1 MKMHTGESMKSIN
14 KLMDLHG
21 RVALV
26 TGGAGH
32 IGSAI
37 CDALA
42 EMGANIVVIDCN
54 KELCEAKTGQIIE
67 EFNVEALP
75 IVMDLTNE
83 PELRKIPDTVLK
95 QFRSIDILVNCAA
108 LVGTSSLV
116 GWGVEFKEQSADTW
130 RLALEVNL
138 TVPFILT
145 QVCSDA
151 LIQSRQGSV
160 INIGSIY
167 GLLGPDMEIY
177 NGTSMGNPAA
187 YAASKGGL
195 LQLTRWL
202 ATILAPKVRVN
213 SITLGGVSRGQPEP
227 FYSKYIEKTP
237 LKRMACEE
245 DFKGAAIYLASDLSS
260 YVTGHNL
267 VIDGGWTVW

>member
-1 MKMHTGESMKSIN
+1 MKSI
-14 KLMDLHG
+14 KRLMDLHG

-42 EMGANIVVIDCN
+42 ETGANIVLIDCN
-54 KELCEAKTGQIIE
+54 KELCETKTGQIID
-67 EFNVEALP
+67 EFSVEAQS

-83 PELRKIPDTVLK
+83 QELRKIPDMVLK
-95 QFRSIDILVNCAA
+95 QFHSIDILVNCAA
-108 LVGTSSLV
+108 LVGTSSLK
-116 GWGVEFKEQSADTW
+116 GWGIEFKKQNAETW

-151 LIQSRQGSV
+151 LVQSRKGSV
-160 INIGSIY
+160 INISSIY
-167 GLLGPDMEIY
+167 GLLGPDMQIY
-177 NGTSMGNPAA
+177 KGTSMGNPAA

-202 ATILAPKVRVN
+202 ATVLAPEVRAN
-213 SITLGGVSRGQPEP
+213 SITLGGVYRGQQEP
-227 FYSKYIEKTP
+227 FYSKYIQKTP
-237 LKRMACEE
+237 LNRMAYEE
-245 DFKGAAIYLASDLSS
+245 DIKGAAVYLASDLSS
-260 YVTGHNL
+260 FVTGHNL
-267 VIDGGWTVW
+267 VVDGGWTVW

>member
-1 MKMHTGESMKSIN
+1 MKSIK

-21 RVALV
+21 RVALI

-42 EMGANIVVIDCN
+42 ETGANIVVIDCN
-54 KELCEAKTGQIIE
+54 KESCDTKTRQIID
-67 EFNVEALP
+67 EFHVQAQS

-83 PELRKIPDTVLK
+83 PELRKIPDIVLK
-95 QFRSIDILVNCAA
+95 QFHSIDILVNCAA
-108 LVGTSSLV
+108 LVGTSSLK
-116 GWGVEFKEQSADTW
+116 GWGVEFNKQNADTW
-130 RLALEVNL
+130 RMALEVNL

-145 QVCSDA
+145 QVCSEA
-151 LIQSRQGSV
+151 LIQSRNGSV

-167 GLLGPDMEIY
+167 GILGPNMQIY
-177 NGTSMGNPAA
+177 QGTSMGNPAA

-202 ATILAPKVRVN
+202 STVLSPEVRVN

-237 LKRMACEE
+237 LRRMAAEE
-245 DFKGAAIYLASDLSS
+245 DIKGAAVYLASDLSS
-260 YVTGHNL
+260 YVSGQNL
-267 VIDGGWTVW
+267 VVDGGYSIW

>member
-1 MKMHTGESMKSIN
+1 MKSIN
-14 KLMDLHG
+14 ELMNLNG
-21 RVALV
+21 RVALI

-42 EMGANIVVIDCN
+42 EVGANIVIIDCN
-54 KELCEAKTGQIIE
+54 KELCETKTGQIID
-67 EFNVEALP
+67 EFNVEAQS

-83 PELRKIPDTVLK
+83 QELRKIPDRVLEH
-95 QFRSIDILVNCAA
+95 FHSIDILVNCAA
-108 LVGTSSLV
+108 LVGTSSLD
-116 GWGVEFKEQSADTW
+116 GWGVEFKKQSAETW

-151 LIQSRQGSV
+151 LNQSRTGSV

-167 GLLGPDMEIY
+167 GLLGPDMQIY
-177 NGTSMGNPAA
+177 KGTSMGNPAA

-195 LQLTRWL
+195 LQLTRWFS
-202 ATILAPKVRVN
+202 AVLAPNVRVN
-213 SITLGGVSRGQPEP
+213 SITLGGVSRGQPES

-237 LKRMACEE
+237 LKRMAYEE
-245 DFKGAAIYLASDLSS
+245 DIKGAVVYLASDLSS
-260 YVTGHNL
+260 FVTGHNL
-267 VIDGGWTVW
+267 VVDGGWTIW

>member
-1 MKMHTGESMKSIN
+1 MYAGESMKSIN

-42 EMGANIVVIDCN
+42 ETGANIVVIDCN
-54 KELCEAKTGQIIE
+54 KELCETKTGQIID
-67 EFNVEALP
+67 EFNVEALS

-83 PELRKIPDTVLK
+83 QELRKIPDRVLK
-95 QFRSIDILVNCAA
+95 QLHSIDILVNCAA
-108 LVGTSSLV
+108 LVGTSSLK
-116 GWGVEFKEQSADTW
+116 GWGVEFKKQNAETW

-151 LIQSRQGSV
+151 LVQSRQGSV

-167 GLLGPDMEIY
+167 GLLGPDMQIY
-177 NGTSMGNPAA
+177 KDTSMGNPAA

-202 ATILAPKVRVN
+202 ATVLAPEVRVN
-213 SITLGGVSRGQPEP
+213 SITLGGVNRGQQES
-227 FYSKYIEKTP
+227 FYSKYIDKTP
-237 LKRMACEE
+237 LKRMASEE
-245 DFKGAAIYLASDLSS
+245 DIKGAVVYLASDLSS

-267 VIDGGWTVW
+267 VVDGGWTVW

>member
-1 MKMHTGESMKSIN
+1 MKSIN
-14 KLMDLHG
+14 RLMDLQG

-42 EMGANIVVIDCN
+42 EMGANIVVIDIN
-54 KELCEAKTGQIIE
+54 KELCETKKGQIID
-67 EFNVEALP
+67 EFNVEALS
-75 IVMDLTNE
+75 IVIDLTNE
-83 PELRKIPDTVLK
+83 QELRKIPDRVLK
-95 QFRSIDILVNCAA
+95 QLHSIDILVNCAA
-108 LVGTSSLV
+108 LVGTSSLK
-116 GWGVEFKEQSADTW
+116 GWGVEFKEQNSDTW

-145 QVCSDA
+145 QACSDA
-151 LIQSRQGSV
+151 LIRSQHGSV

-167 GLLGPDMEIY
+167 GLLGPDMQIY
-177 NGTSMGNPAA
+177 EGTSMGNPAA

-195 LQLTRWL
+195 MQLTRWL

-213 SITLGGVSRGQPEP
+213 SITLGGVSRGQPES
-227 FYSKYIEKTP
+227 FYSKYVKKTP
-237 LKRMACEE
+237 LQRMASEE
-245 DFKGAAIYLASDLSS
+245 DIKGAAVYLASDLSS
-260 YVTGHNL
+260 FVTGQNL
-267 VIDGGWTVW
+267 VVDGGYTVW

>member
-1 MKMHTGESMKSIN
+1 MKSIN
-14 KLMDLHG
+14 ELMDLKG

-42 EMGANIVVIDCN
+42 EAGANIVVIDCN
-54 KELCEAKTGQIIE
+54 KELCESKTGQIIDK
-67 EFNVEALP
+67 FNVEAQS

-83 PELRKIPDTVLK
+83 QELRKIPDKVLK
-95 QFRSIDILVNCAA
+95 QFHSIDILINCAA
-108 LVGTSSLV
+108 LVGTSSLK
-116 GWGVEFKEQSADTW
+116 GWGVEFKKQNAETW

-145 QVCSDA
+145 QMCSNA
-151 LIQSRQGSV
+151 LVQSRNGSV

-167 GLLGPDMEIY
+167 GLLGPDMQIY
-177 NGTSMGNPAA
+177 KGTTIGNPAA

-202 ATILAPKVRVN
+202 STVLAPEVRVN
-213 SITLGGVSRGQPEP
+213 SITLGGVSRGQQEP

-245 DFKGAAIYLASDLSS
+245 DIKGAAVYLASDLSS
-260 YVTGHNL
+260 FVTGHNL
-267 VIDGGWTVW
+267 IVDGGWTVW